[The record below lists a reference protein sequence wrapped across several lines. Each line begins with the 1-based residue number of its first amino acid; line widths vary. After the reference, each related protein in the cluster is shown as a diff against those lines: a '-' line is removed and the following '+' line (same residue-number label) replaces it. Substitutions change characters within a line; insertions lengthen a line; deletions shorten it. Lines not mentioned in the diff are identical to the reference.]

1 MYTVKIKQNFSKV
14 QPDMDTECFLI
25 LIEYKDSNL
34 QLNQRKKSCNK
45 KKFPERFSELVVGG
59 ISHTANFDS
68 DTQRLMSLE
77 SEYVFSSRSRIQSF
91 RIVGFKAVNFIMRN
105 FTHAIFRLFCYF
117 AGSNNVTLQRSVKT
131 EMIL

>member
-1 MYTVKIKQNFSKV
+1 MAKPAK
-14 QPDMDTECFLI
+14 
-25 LIEYKDSNL
+25 
-34 QLNQRKKSCNK
+34 KKSCNK

-91 RIVGFKAVNFIMRN
+91 RIVGFKAVNLIMQN
-105 FTHAIFRLFCYF
+105 FTHAIFRLFVISPGTIMLHF
-117 AGSNNVTLQRSVKT
+117 KGQ
-131 EMIL
+131 